1 MGLPC
6 SRISRRAG
14 VLDDLRQWPAQDD
27 ERARRSRVLLF
38 DEAVGKSRLR
48 KAALRSQRWV
58 SERLGTTASGRTN
71 IPRRMR
77 WTISEP
83 TLRSDPAGSPGVFP
97 TASDDSSSATGLRV
111 AVGSAGGAWF
121 RAARAGPTV
130 FARVDRDALL
140 PGAGAAVRGCGRRL
154 RRWPGARRPGSRS
167 RRAGRW
173 RPGRPGR
180 LWANGVMLR
189 A

>member
-1 MGLPC
+1 VNRLGGSHPEQRDHQSLSLFMK
-6 SRISRRAG
+6 RRPVGDGSGDARCG
-14 VLDDLRQWPAQDD
+14 RPASAYPGRASLLLLDESSHLVADAASESFRRKAITRLMRGRVAAADD
-27 ERARRSRVLLF
+27 ERERSPAVLL
-38 DEAVGKSRLR
+38 V
-48 KAALRSQRWV
+48 
-58 SERLGTTASGRTN
+58 
-71 IPRRMR
+71 
-77 WTISEP
+77 
-83 TLRSDPAGSPGVFP
+83 
-97 TASDDSSSATGLRV
+97 DDSSSATGLRV